1 MRGTSPHDASRGS
14 GMTKA
19 VVSRSIGQKDK
30 TTEVVV
36 KAKPTI
42 KMMRARTKVCIG
54 SFMRL

>member
-1 MRGTSPHDASRGS
+1 
-14 GMTKA
+14 MTKA

-36 KAKPTI
+36 KAKPKI

-54 SFMRL
+54 SFMRS